1 MSSTGTNIM
10 SEFSQSNAKLM
21 ATALFL
27 EYVAYAA
34 FSIYDAHKN
43 ESPQYIYVNE
53 QMAEEMKKA
62 AEKGKR
68 DKEAKKA
75 NAQKDKDAKKAL
87 KDKGDKGDKGKKD
100 KKDKK
105 DKKEEGKVEHEGG
118 EEERGRGV
126 AKRADKGA
134 AKESKKPPQKRN
146 QENEELCRDYEK
158 WEMRN
163 NNTISKIIANTF
175 PKYFLFF
182 AL

>member
-1 MSSTGTNIM
+1 LSCLVLK
-10 SEFSQSNAKLM
+10 FAFKFKL
-21 ATALFL
+21 FDNNFC
-27 EYVAYAA
+27 Y
-34 FSIYDAHKN
+34 FGRFNFCK
-43 ESPQYIYVNE
+43 
-53 QMAEEMKKA
+53 
-62 AEKGKR
+62 
-68 DKEAKKA
+68 
-75 NAQKDKDAKKAL
+75 
-87 KDKGDKGDKGKKD
+87 
-100 KKDKK
+100 
-105 DKKEEGKVEHEGG
+105 GKVEHEGG